1 MLLMNARPLKAREQG
16 MSFDGITNPTTGKT
30 HFAQVLPEKDRIYAL
45 EALSIKATAR
55 RYIVKAPLTVAEDG
69 LFLPNTITE
78 LSSFLGKV
86 AATMPKG
93 TKNRLQYFERFFFDE
108 EGIEKTGRCLLPR
121 IVVIPEFD
129 RYKVHREFWDK
140 FLFVM
145 AERKEDIY
153 PAITKRME
161 TSVES
166 ILENARLNA
175 RFIANIRKTKTLAVY
190 EEILD
195 NAFRDSGLELHA
207 FVSMAPSAVH
217 ALMLRTYMYLF
228 LAKPNLNPDF
238 VVEAIHGLERT
249 APHNYHPENE
259 KFCFKTKEKDKK
271 DGFSQLLYEAALTAM
286 EITSRPK
293 NGIKTFRDCQKE
305 VEMVQ
310 FTEDIA
316 LLVRHFN
323 AFAEELMSEGGA
335 TAAARKQAN

>member
-1 MLLMNARPLKAREQG
+1 MRLIDSRPLKAREQG
-16 MSFDGITNPTTGKT
+16 ASFDGLTNPTTGKT
-30 HFAQVLPEKDRIYAL
+30 HFASMMPEKDLTCAL
-45 EALSIKATAR
+45 EVLAIKATAR
-55 RYIVKAPLTVAEDG
+55 RYIVKAPMTVAEDG
-69 LFLPNTITE
+69 LFLPNTTTE

-86 AATMPKG
+86 AATLPKG
-93 TKNRLQYFERFFFDE
+93 AKTRLEYFEKFFFDE
-108 EGIEKTGRCLLPR
+108 QGIEKTGRCLLPR
-121 IVVIPEFD
+121 IIVITEFD
-129 RYKVHREFWDK
+129 RYKVQKEFWDK

-153 PAITKRME
+153 PAIAKRME
-161 TSVES
+161 TGAES
-166 ILENARLNA
+166 ILENALLNA
-175 RFIANIRKTKTLAVY
+175 RFIANERKAKTLNVFD
-190 EEILD
+190 EILD
-195 NAFRDSGLELHA
+195 NALRDSGLELHA

-249 APHNYHPENE
+249 AHHNYHPENE
-259 KFCFKTKEKDKK
+259 RFSFKTREKDKK

-286 EITSRPK
+286 EIMSRSK
-293 NGIKTFRDCQKE
+293 NGMKTFSNCQKE

-310 FTEDIA
+310 ITEDIA

-335 TAAARKQAN
+335 TAEAQKTAN